1 MALWTLKLPAS
12 YKRIGRKLGAKK
24 AHKGHKGHKLSA
36 ATKAKISRALKG
48 RKRKKAH
55 HPHKGHKLSASTRA
69 KISQALRGKPH
80 RGHALT
86 AATRAKI
93 SAALK
98 GKAHHGHRLSAATR
112 AKISAA
118 LRNVKHK
125 SHPMSAATRAKLSAA
140 MSARDR
146 ALAKRHLSTSTARKA
161 NRPQDPWRNPVK
173 RSHYRFVTAYARHR
187 PPAALL
193 RRKRFRHR
201 GPNLHTRVRYHRVWR
216 PRRRRR

>member
-12 YKRIGRKLGAKK
+12 YKRIGR
-24 AHKGHKGHKLSA
+24 KLSA

-48 RKRKKAH
+48 RKRKKAK
-55 HPHKGHKLSASTRA
+55 HPHKGHPLSA
-69 KISQALRGKPH
+69 
-80 RGHALT
+80 
-86 AATRAKI
+86 ATKAKI
-93 SAALK
+93 SAALT
-98 GKAHHGHRLSAATR
+98 GKTHRGHAVSAATR

-118 LRNVKHK
+118 LTGKTHAGHLVSAATKAKISAALRNAAHK
-125 SHPMSAATRAKLSAA
+125 SHPMSAATRAKLSAR
-140 MSARDR
+140 MSALDRARDR
-146 ALAKRHLSTSTARKA
+146 RLAKAHLSTSTARKPA
-161 NRPQDPWRNPVK
+161 RPQVPWKNPAK
-173 RSHYRFVTAYARHR
+173 RSRYRFVTANARHR